1 MDMKNIFFITGAS
14 GVGKTSLVQRF
25 THDRKQPELF
35 NEDMKNWLQYLRN
48 QAKDFDANSIDT
60 SNKINSEVLK
70 SFEQIIQK
78 RINQN

>member
-60 SNKINSEVLK
+60 SNKTNSEVLK